1 MVFTSIFLGKEVIMD
16 IISAIEASDLS
27 TMAENHKKAIL
38 RQQALEVLEHES
50 FNERVKVAAAVESW
64 KLGNPIKAPNVA
76 VADAIRTIL
85 TELGYQVEVER
96 TDWNSEAGANVRV
109 SWKRIA
115 KRNESALTAASATTM
130 DKIESTARRLAG
142 WED

>member
-1 MVFTSIFLGKEVIMD
+1 MD
-16 IISAIEASDLS
+16 IITAIEASDLS
-27 TMAENHKKAIL
+27 TMAENHKKAVL

-50 FNERVKVAAAVESW
+50 FNERVKIAAAAESW
-64 KLGNPIKAPNVA
+64 ELGNPIKAPNVA

-96 TDWNSEAGANVRV
+96 TNCANVRV
-109 SWKRIA
+109 SWKRIT
-115 KRNESALTAASATTM
+115 KRNESVLTAASSATM
-130 DKIESTARRLAG
+130 DKIESTARRLAV

>member
-1 MVFTSIFLGKEVIMD
+1 MD
-16 IISAIEASDLS
+16 IITAIEASDLS
-27 TMAENHKKAIL
+27 TMAENHKKAVL

-50 FNERVKVAAAVESW
+50 FNERVKIAAAAESW

-76 VADAIRTIL
+76 VADAIRTLL

-96 TDWNSEAGANVRV
+96 TNWDSDSGANVRV

-115 KRNESALTAASATTM
+115 KRDESALAVASSTTM
-130 DKIESTARRLAG
+130 DRIESTVRRLAG
-142 WED
+142 WEN

>member
-1 MVFTSIFLGKEVIMD
+1 MD
-16 IISAIEASDLS
+16 IITAIEASDLS
-27 TMAENHKKAIL
+27 TMAENHKKAVL

-50 FNERVKVAAAVESW
+50 FNERVKVAAAAESW

-109 SWKRIA
+109 SWKRIV
-115 KRNESALTAASATTM
+115 KRNESALTTASATTM

>member
-1 MVFTSIFLGKEVIMD
+1 MD
-16 IISAIEASDLS
+16 IITAIEASDLS
-27 TMAENHKKAIL
+27 TMAENHKKAVL

-50 FNERVKVAAAVESW
+50 FNERVKVAAAAESW
-64 KLGNPIKAPNVA
+64 ELGNPIKAPNVA

-96 TDWNSEAGANVRV
+96 TNCANVRV

-115 KRNESALTAASATTM
+115 KRNESALTAVSATTM

>member
-1 MVFTSIFLGKEVIMD
+1 MD
-16 IISAIEASDLS
+16 IITAIEASDLS

-50 FNERVKVAAAVESW
+50 FNERVKVAAAAESW
-64 KLGNPIKAPNVA
+64 KLGTPIKAPNVA

>member
-1 MVFTSIFLGKEVIMD
+1 MD
-16 IISAIEASDLS
+16 IITAIEASDLS
-27 TMAENHKKAIL
+27 TMAENHKKNML

-50 FNERVKVAAAVESW
+50 FNERVKVAAAAESW

-76 VADAIRTIL
+76 VADAIRTLL

-96 TDWNSEAGANVRV
+96 TNWDSDSGANVRV

-115 KRNESALTAASATTM
+115 KRNESALVAASSATM
-130 DKIESTARRLAG
+130 DKIESTARRLSLDGRANYV
-142 WED
+142 

>member
-1 MVFTSIFLGKEVIMD
+1 MD
-16 IISAIEASDLS
+16 IITAVEASDLS

-50 FNERVKVAAAVESW
+50 FNERVKIAAAAESW

-76 VADAIRTIL
+76 VADAIRTLL
-85 TELGYQVEVER
+85 TELGYRVEVER
-96 TDWNSEAGANVRV
+96 TDWNSESGVNVRV
-109 SWKRIA
+109 SWKRVT
-115 KRNESALTAASATTM
+115 KRDESALTAASSATM
-130 DKIESTARRLAG
+130 DRIEFTARKLAG

>member
-1 MVFTSIFLGKEVIMD
+1 MD
-16 IISAIEASDLS
+16 IITAIEASDLS

-50 FNERVKVAAAVESW
+50 FNERVKIAAAAESW

-76 VADAIRTIL
+76 VADAIRTLL
-85 TELGYQVEVER
+85 TELGYRVEVER
-96 TDWNSEAGANVRV
+96 TDWSSESGVNVKV
-109 SWKRIA
+109 SWKRITQ
-115 KRNESALTAASATTM
+115 RNEPVLTTASSATM
-130 DKIESTARRLAG
+130 DRIESTARRLPG

>member
-1 MVFTSIFLGKEVIMD
+1 MD
-16 IISAIEASDLS
+16 IITAIEASDLS
-27 TMAENHKKAIL
+27 TMAENHKKAVL

-50 FNERVKVAAAVESW
+50 FNERVKVAAAAESW
-64 KLGNPIKAPNVA
+64 KLGTPIKAPNIA
-76 VADAIRTIL
+76 VADAIRTLL

-96 TDWNSEAGANVRV
+96 TDWNSEAGANVRI
-109 SWKRIA
+109 SWRRIA
-115 KRNESALTAASATTM
+115 KRNESSLATASSATM

>member
-1 MVFTSIFLGKEVIMD
+1 MD
-16 IISAIEASDLS
+16 IITAIEASDLS
-27 TMAENHKKAIL
+27 TMAENHKKAVL

-50 FNERVKVAAAVESW
+50 FNERVKVAAAAESW
-64 KLGNPIKAPNVA
+64 ELGNPIKAPNVA
-76 VADAIRTIL
+76 VADAISTIL

-96 TDWNSEAGANVRV
+96 INCANVRV
-109 SWKRIA
+109 SWKRIT

>member
-1 MVFTSIFLGKEVIMD
+1 MD
-16 IISAIEASDLS
+16 IITATEASDLS
-27 TMAENHKKAIL
+27 TMAENHKKAVL
-38 RQQALEVLEHES
+38 RQQALEILEHES
-50 FNERVKVAAAVESW
+50 FNERVKVAAAAESW

-76 VADAIRTIL
+76 VADAIRTLL

-96 TDWNSEAGANVRV
+96 TNWDSDSGANVRV

-115 KRNESALTAASATTM
+115 KRNESSLTAVSATTM

>member
-1 MVFTSIFLGKEVIMD
+1 MD
-16 IISAIEASDLS
+16 IITAVEASDLS
-27 TMAENHKKAIL
+27 TMAENHKKAVL

-50 FNERVKVAAAVESW
+50 FNERVKIAAAAESW
-64 KLGNPIKAPNVA
+64 ELGNPIKAPNVA
-76 VADAIRTIL
+76 VADAIRTLL

-96 TDWNSEAGANVRV
+96 TNCANVRV

-115 KRNESALTAASATTM
+115 KRNESALEAASATTM

>member
-1 MVFTSIFLGKEVIMD
+1 MD
-16 IISAIEASDLS
+16 IITAVEASDLS
-27 TMAENHKKAIL
+27 TMAENHKKAVL

-50 FNERVKVAAAVESW
+50 FNERVKVAAAAELW

-76 VADAIRTIL
+76 VADAIRTLL

-96 TDWNSEAGANVRV
+96 TNWDSDSGVNVRV
-109 SWKRIA
+109 SWKRIT
-115 KRNESALTAASATTM
+115 KRDESALAAAASAAI
-130 DKIESTARRLAG
+130 DRIEKSTARRLAG

>member
-1 MVFTSIFLGKEVIMD
+1 MD
-16 IISAIEASDLS
+16 IITAIEASDLS
-27 TMAENHKKAIL
+27 TMAENHKKEVL

-50 FNERVKVAAAVESW
+50 FNERVKIAAAAESW
-64 KLGNPIKAPNVA
+64 ELGNPIKAPNVA

-96 TDWNSEAGANVRV
+96 TNCANVRV

-115 KRNESALTAASATTM
+115 KRDESALAAASSATM

>member
-1 MVFTSIFLGKEVIMD
+1 MD
-16 IISAIEASDLS
+16 IITAVEASDLS
-27 TMAENHKKAIL
+27 TMAENHKKAVL

-50 FNERVKVAAAVESW
+50 FNERVKIAAAAESW
-64 KLGNPIKAPNVA
+64 KLGNPIKAPNIA
-76 VADAIRTIL
+76 VADAIRTLL

-96 TDWNSEAGANVRV
+96 TNWDSDSGANVRV

-115 KRNESALTAASATTM
+115 KRNESALAAVSVTTM
-130 DKIESTARRLAG
+130 DKIESTARRLSG

>member
-1 MVFTSIFLGKEVIMD
+1 MD
-16 IISAIEASDLS
+16 IITAVEASDLS
-27 TMAENHKKAIL
+27 TMAENHKKAVL

-50 FNERVKVAAAVESW
+50 FNERVKVAAAAESW
-64 KLGNPIKAPNVA
+64 ELGNPIKAPNVA

-96 TDWNSEAGANVRV
+96 TNCANVRV
-109 SWKRIA
+109 SWKRIT

>member
-1 MVFTSIFLGKEVIMD
+1 MD
-16 IISAIEASDLS
+16 IITAIEASDLS
-27 TMAENHKKAIL
+27 TMAENHKKAVL

-50 FNERVKVAAAVESW
+50 FNERVKVAAAAESW
-64 KLGNPIKAPNVA
+64 ELGNPIKAPNVA
-76 VADAIRTIL
+76 VADAISTIL

-96 TDWNSEAGANVRV
+96 INCANVRV
-109 SWKRIA
+109 SWKRIT
-115 KRNESALTAASATTM
+115 KRNESALTAASSATM

>member
-1 MVFTSIFLGKEVIMD
+1 MD
-16 IISAIEASDLS
+16 IITAVEASDLS

-50 FNERVKVAAAVESW
+50 FNERVKVAAAAESW
-64 KLGNPIKAPNVA
+64 ELGNPIKAPNVA
-76 VADAIRTIL
+76 VADAISTIL

-96 TDWNSEAGANVRV
+96 INCANVRV
-109 SWKRIA
+109 SWKRIT